1 MTSSSVAPSPSG
13 AGGAP
18 VERADVIVVGAG
30 PGGSATAA
38 YLADHGLDVVLLE
51 KSAFPRDKICG
62 DGLTP
67 RATKELISLGV
78 DTTGWQRTK
87 GLRIKGGGH
96 TLAARLARV
105 RGLPVL
111 RHGAHPR
118 PARRDPGP
126 ARREQG
132 RPAPRAHERHAPVRD
147 SSGRVAGVTAKRL
160 DDAGRATGET
170 VSYRAPV
177 VVASDG
183 VSSRLATPS
192 AAPSARTASWAS
204 PCARTTDAPSATTT
218 SRATSSCGPVT
229 TPATASSCPATAG
242 SSRSRTAAPT
252 SASAPSTP
260 PRPSRRPTTRTSCV
274 AGSRTSP
281 RVALE
286 HDESAG
292 PIRGAALPMGFNRT
306 PLYADGLLLVGDS
319 GGMVNPFNGEGIDYA
334 LEAARVGAELV
345 AQAMARPSDAE
356 RERVLAAYPKVM
368 KDELGGYFTLGRWFA
383 HAIGN
388 PEVMRLATKYGLPRT
403 TLMPFLL
410 KMHGQPARP
419 GRQGASDRLINS
431 LSRLAP
437 AHERHLAGLLVTP
450 STIARR
456 P

>member
-1 MTSSSVAPSPSG
+1 MTETTHGAERPAPDSST
-13 AGGAP
+13 
-18 VERADVIVVGAG
+18 ERADVVVVGAG

-96 TLAARLARV
+96 TLQLDWPQTETFPSYGMVRTRAQLDEALARHAEH
-105 RGLPVL
+105 RGALL
-111 RHGAHPR
+111 
-118 PARRDPGP
+118 
-126 ARREQG
+126 
-132 RPAPRAHERHAPVRD
+132 HERTSVTAPVHD

-160 DDAGRATGET
+160 DDRGRATGET
-170 VSYRAPV
+170 ATYRAPV
-177 VVASDG
+177 VIASDG
-183 VSSRLATPS
+183 VSSRLATAVGREKREDRVMGVAVRAYYKTPRADDYLES
-192 AAPSARTASWAS
+192 HLELWTRDDDGNRILMPGYGWLFPLEDGRTNVGLG
-204 PCARTTDAPSATTT
+204 TLDTT
-218 SRATSSCGPVT
+218 SAFQKTDYKDVM
-229 TPATASSCPATAG
+229 
-242 SSRSRTAAPT
+242 
-252 SASAPSTP
+252 
-260 PRPSRRPTTRTSCV
+260 RRWV
-274 AGSRTSP
+274 EDIDADWHL
-281 RVALE
+281 A

-292 PIRGAALPMGFNRT
+292 PIRGAALPMGFNRQ

-345 AQAMARPSDAE
+345 AQALARGSDAE

-403 TLMPFLL
+403 TLMRFLL
-410 KMHGQPARP
+410 KLMANLPDP
-419 GRQGASDRLINS
+419 GGRTASDRIINA
-431 LSRLAP
+431 LSRVAP
-437 AHERHLAGLLVTP
+437 DA
-450 STIARR
+450 
-456 P
+456 